1 MRHEWDVRLFFDEDG
16 RNTECEA
23 RLVGVRAPGVA
34 ARGASTCSDSDH
46 PEPRIGEELAAARAL
61 NSLARKMLAQ
71 ASGDIEDEVRHPVHL
86 LR

>member
-16 RNTECEA
+16 RHTECEA
-23 RLVGVRAPGVA
+23 RLVGERAPGVA
-34 ARGASTCSDSDH
+34 ARGASTCSDRDR

-71 ASGDIEDEVRHPVHL
+71 ASGDIEDEVRRPVHL
-86 LR
+86 LY